1 MKLHI
6 QEQVFYTL
14 PNLAASTPAGPVV
27 VAVDRWEASFDG
39 GATWHASQ
47 AHPDLPTA
55 PAWLIRGANYP
66 GPDDTGTA
74 SGILIAQKT
83 VPLIR
88 LRDTPETTI
97 EKAEVIRPW
106 TQLAV

>member
-1 MKLHI
+1 MKLHT

-14 PNLAASTPAGPVV
+14 PNLSATTPSGPVV

-39 GATWHASQ
+39 GDTWYASQ

-55 PAWLIRGANYP
+55 PAWLIRGAHYP
-66 GPDDTGTA
+66 GPADTGPA
-74 SGILIAQKT
+74 SGVLISRST

-88 LRDTPETTI
+88 LRDMPETTI
-97 EKAEVIRPW
+97 EKAEAIRPW
-106 TQLAV
+106 